1 VAESSDYQPKR
12 RRGPGRPFQPGQS
25 GNPGGRRRKIQD
37 IEEMLDEEHR
47 TVANLRE
54 IFAMVRRVAM
64 GVERGVYHRGVRVAT
79 EIEYDATWMTLY
91 LNRVIG
97 PVREIASD
105 DEIEEMLKGAP
116 DPVLSWWQA
125 IRQQTP
131 S

>member
-1 VAESSDYQPKR
+1 
-12 RRGPGRPFQPGQS
+12 
-25 GNPGGRRRKIQD
+25 
-37 IEEMLDEEHR
+37 MLDEEHR